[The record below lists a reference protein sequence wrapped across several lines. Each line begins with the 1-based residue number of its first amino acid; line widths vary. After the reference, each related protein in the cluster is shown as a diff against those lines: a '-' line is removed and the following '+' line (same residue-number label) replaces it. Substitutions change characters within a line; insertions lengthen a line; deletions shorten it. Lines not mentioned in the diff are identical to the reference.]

1 MLFEG
6 FGVSE
11 NTTWEDLIDFVI
23 RNSDKSHDDYCMRV
37 RNNKI
42 YVGIMNVGITFR
54 KEDFSVIRD
63 SIYGE
68 WHMSL
73 KNETIEV
80 YC

>member
-1 MLFEG
+1 MFEG
-6 FGVSE
+6 FEVNE

-23 RNSDKSHDDYCMRV
+23 RNADKSHDYCMRV
-37 RNNKI
+37 RNNTI
-42 YVGIMNVGITFR
+42 YIGFMNVGITLR

-63 SIYGE
+63 SVHKE

-73 KNETIEV
+73 KNDNVEV